1 MNKTKKGLSTKIN
14 NPKNLNL
21 IINSDTYKL
30 AYEDISLLNRNE
42 MRGVRML
49 LEITK
54 PDLILEE
61 NNIIST
67 IIIFGG
73 ASIAE
78 ESKTKEKI
86 EDIKKLIKKNPSS
99 VLLKR
104 NINRLENLL
113 SMSHYYQSAREFSKL
128 ASINNQNKACHSNV
142 IVTGGGPG
150 IMEAANRG
158 AFEANCK
165 SIGLNISLPNE
176 QIPNSFI
183 TPGLCFKFN
192 YFALRKIHFVM
203 RSVGAVFFP
212 GGFGTL
218 DELFELLTLRQT
230 GMKDQIPI
238 ILFGREYWNKIINFE
253 YLADLGLISDEHLNL
268 FEYADTASEAW
279 EIIKLSNT
287 SNNDRNTKNN
297 KASHNTSDLP

>member
-1 MNKTKKGLSTKIN
+1 MKKTKKHMSPKIN
-14 NPKNLNL
+14 NFKNLNL
-21 IINSDTYKL
+21 IINSDSYKL
-30 AYEDISLLNRNE
+30 AHEDMVLLSRNE

-61 NNIIST
+61 NKILST

-73 ASIAE
+73 ASITE
-78 ESKTKEKI
+78 ESNTKKRI
-86 EDIKKLIKKNPSS
+86 ENIKELIKKNPKSI
-99 VLLKR
+99 LLKR
-104 NINRLENLL
+104 NLNRLENLL
-113 SMSHYYQSAREFSKL
+113 LMSNYYQSAREFSKL
-128 ASINNQNKACHSNV
+128 ASINNQNKNCNSHV

-176 QIPNSFI
+176 QMPNAVI

-230 GMKDQIPI
+230 GMKNEIPI
-238 ILFGREYWNKIINFE
+238 ILFGREYWKKLINFE
-253 YLADLGLISDEHLNL
+253 YLADLGLISDDHLNL

-279 EIIKLSNT
+279 EIIKS
-287 SNNDRNTKNN
+287 SKI
-297 KASHNTSDLP
+297 SD

>member
-1 MNKTKKGLSTKIN
+1 MKKHISPKIN
-14 NPKNLNL
+14 NLKNLNL
-21 IINSDTYKL
+21 IINSDSYKL
-30 AYEDISLLNRNE
+30 AHEDIGFLSRDE

-54 PDLILEE
+54 PDLILEA
-61 NNIIST
+61 NKILST

-73 ASIAE
+73 ASITE
-78 ESKTKEKI
+78 ESNTKKRVKN
-86 EDIKKLIKKNPSS
+86 IKELIKKNPTSI
-99 VLLKR
+99 LLKR
-104 NINRLENLL
+104 NLSRLENLL
-113 SMSHYYQSAREFSKL
+113 SMSHYYQSAMEFSKL
-128 ASINNQNKACHSNV
+128 ASISNQNKNCNSHV

-176 QIPNSFI
+176 QIPNAFI

-203 RSVGAVFFP
+203 RSIAAVFFP

-230 GMKDQIPI
+230 GMKTKIPI
-238 ILFGREYWNKIINFE
+238 ILFGREYWDKIINFE
-253 YLADLGLISDEHLNL
+253 YLADHGLIADEHLNL
-268 FEYADTASEAW
+268 FKYADSASEAW
-279 EIIKLSNT
+279 EIIKLSKNT
-287 SNNDRNTKNN
+287 V
-297 KASHNTSDLP
+297 

>member
-1 MNKTKKGLSTKIN
+1 MNKTKKLISTKIN
-14 NPKNLNL
+14 NSKNLNL
-21 IINSDTYKL
+21 IINSDNYKL
-30 AYEDISLLNRNE
+30 AYEDIDLLSRNE

-61 NNIIST
+61 NNILST

-73 ASIAE
+73 ASITE
-78 ESKTKEKI
+78 ESKTKKKI
-86 EDIKKLIKKNPSS
+86 DDIKKLIKKNPASN
-99 VLLKR
+99 LLKR
-104 NINRLENLL
+104 KLNRFKNLL
-113 SMSHYYQSAREFSKL
+113 LMSHYYQSAREFSKL
-128 ASINNQNKACHSNV
+128 VSINNQNENCNSNV

-158 AFEANCK
+158 AFEANYK

-176 QIPNSFI
+176 QIPNAYI

-203 RSVGAVFFP
+203 RSIAAVFFP

-230 GMKDQIPI
+230 GMKGKIPI
-238 ILFGREYWNKIINFE
+238 ILFGREYWHRIINFQ

-279 EIIKLSNT
+279 EIIKSSNI
-287 SNNDRNTKNN
+287 
-297 KASHNTSDLP
+297 

>member
-1 MNKTKKGLSTKIN
+1 MNKTKKGISTKIN
-14 NPKNLNL
+14 NSKNMNL

-30 AYEDISLLNRNE
+30 AYEDIGLLNRNE

-61 NNIIST
+61 NKILST

-86 EDIKKLIKKNPSS
+86 DDIKKLIKKNPSS

-104 NINRLENLL
+104 NLNRLENLL

-128 ASINNQNKACHSNV
+128 ASINNQSKSCNSHV

-176 QIPNSFI
+176 QIPNAFI

-203 RSVGAVFFP
+203 RSIGAVFFP

-230 GMKDQIPI
+230 GMKNKIPI
-238 ILFGREYWNKIINFE
+238 ILFGREYWDKIINFE

-279 EIIKLSNT
+279 EIIKSSNI
-287 SNNDRNTKNN
+287 
-297 KASHNTSDLP
+297 SD

>member
-1 MNKTKKGLSTKIN
+1 MNKTQKGISTKIN
-14 NPKNLNL
+14 NSKNLNL

-30 AYEDISLLNRNE
+30 AYEDIGLLNRNE

-61 NNIIST
+61 NKVLST

-86 EDIKKLIKKNPSS
+86 NDIKKLIKKNPSS

-104 NINRLENLL
+104 NLNRLENLL

-128 ASINNQNKACHSNV
+128 ASINNQSKSCNSHV

-176 QIPNSFI
+176 QIPNAFI

-203 RSVGAVFFP
+203 RSIGAVFFP

-230 GMKDQIPI
+230 GMKNKIPI
-238 ILFGREYWNKIINFE
+238 ILFGREYWDKIINFE

-268 FEYADTASEAW
+268 FEYAETASEAW
-279 EIIKLSNT
+279 EIINSSNI
-287 SNNDRNTKNN
+287 
-297 KASHNTSDLP
+297 SD

>member
-1 MNKTKKGLSTKIN
+1 MKKHISPKIN
-14 NPKNLNL
+14 NLKNLNL
-21 IINSDTYKL
+21 IINSDSYKL
-30 AYEDISLLNRNE
+30 AHEDIGFLSRDE

-54 PDLILEE
+54 PDLILEA
-61 NNIIST
+61 NKILST

-73 ASIAE
+73 ASITE
-78 ESKTKEKI
+78 ESNTKKRVKN
-86 EDIKKLIKKNPSS
+86 IKELIKKNPTSI
-99 VLLKR
+99 LLKR
-104 NINRLENLL
+104 NLSRLENLL
-113 SMSHYYQSAREFSKL
+113 SMSHYYQSAMEFSKL
-128 ASINNQNKACHSNV
+128 ASINNQNKKYNSDV

-176 QIPNSFI
+176 QIPNAFI

-203 RSVGAVFFP
+203 RSIAAVFFP

-230 GMKDQIPI
+230 GMKTKIPI
-238 ILFGREYWNKIINFE
+238 ILFGREYWDKIINFE
-253 YLADLGLISDEHLNL
+253 YLADHGLIADEHLNL
-268 FEYADTASEAW
+268 FKYADSASEAW
-279 EIIKLSNT
+279 EIIKLSKNT
-287 SNNDRNTKNN
+287 V
-297 KASHNTSDLP
+297 

>member
-1 MNKTKKGLSTKIN
+1 MKKHISHSN
-14 NPKNLNL
+14 NLKNLNL

-30 AYEDISLLNRNE
+30 AHEDIGLLSRYE

-61 NNIIST
+61 NKILST

-73 ASIAE
+73 ASITE
-78 ESKTKEKI
+78 ESN
-86 EDIKKLIKKNPSS
+86 IKKRIENIEELIKNNPKSI
-99 VLLKR
+99 LLKR
-104 NINRLENLL
+104 NLNRLENLL
-113 SMSHYYQSAREFSKL
+113 LMSHYYQSAREFSKL
-128 ASINNQNKACHSNV
+128 ASISNQNKNCNSHV

-176 QIPNSFI
+176 QIPNAFI

-203 RSVGAVFFP
+203 RSIGAVFFP

-218 DELFELLTLRQT
+218 DELFELLTLCQT
-230 GMKDQIPI
+230 GMKTKIPI
-238 ILFGREYWNKIINFE
+238 ILFGTEYWNKIINFE
-253 YLADLGLISDEHLNL
+253 HLADLGLIEDDHLNL
-268 FEYADTASEAW
+268 FKYADTASEAW
-279 EIIKLSNT
+279 EIIKSSNI
-287 SNNDRNTKNN
+287 
-297 KASHNTSDLP
+297 SD

>member
-1 MNKTKKGLSTKIN
+1 MNKTQKGISTKIN
-14 NPKNLNL
+14 NSKNLNL

-30 AYEDISLLNRNE
+30 AHEDIGLLNRNE

-61 NNIIST
+61 NKILST

-86 EDIKKLIKKNPSS
+86 NDIKKLIKKNPSS

-104 NINRLENLL
+104 NLNRLENLL

-128 ASINNQNKACHSNV
+128 ASINNQSKSCNSHV

-176 QIPNSFI
+176 QIPNAFI

-203 RSVGAVFFP
+203 RSIGAVFFP

-230 GMKDQIPI
+230 GMKNKIPI
-238 ILFGREYWNKIINFE
+238 ILFGREYWDKIINFE

-279 EIIKLSNT
+279 EIIKS
-287 SNNDRNTKNN
+287 S
-297 KASHNTSDLP
+297 SISD

>member
-1 MNKTKKGLSTKIN
+1 MNKTQKGISTKIN
-14 NPKNLNL
+14 NSKNLNL

-30 AYEDISLLNRNE
+30 AYEDIGLLNRNE

-61 NNIIST
+61 NKILST

-86 EDIKKLIKKNPSS
+86 DDIKKLIKKNPSS

-104 NINRLENLL
+104 NLNRLENLL

-128 ASINNQNKACHSNV
+128 ASINNQSKSCNSHV

-176 QIPNSFI
+176 QIPNAFI

-203 RSVGAVFFP
+203 RSIGAVFFP

-230 GMKDQIPI
+230 GMKNKIPI
-238 ILFGREYWNKIINFE
+238 ILFGREYWDKIINFE

-279 EIIKLSNT
+279 EIINSSNI
-287 SNNDRNTKNN
+287 
-297 KASHNTSDLP
+297 SD

>member
-1 MNKTKKGLSTKIN
+1 MNKTQKGISTKTN
-14 NPKNLNL
+14 NSKNLNL

-30 AYEDISLLNRNE
+30 AYEDIGLLNRNE

-61 NNIIST
+61 NKILST

-73 ASIAE
+73 AGIAE
-78 ESKTKEKI
+78 ESKTKKKI
-86 EDIKKLIKKNPSS
+86 DDIKKLITENTSS

-104 NINRLENLL
+104 NLNRLESLL
-113 SMSHYYQSAREFSKL
+113 SISHYYQSAREFSKL
-128 ASINNQNKACHSNV
+128 ASINNQSKSCNSHV

-176 QIPNSFI
+176 QIPNAFI

-203 RSVGAVFFP
+203 RSIGAVFFP

-230 GMKDQIPI
+230 GMKNKIPI
-238 ILFGREYWNKIINFE
+238 ILFGREYWDKIINFE

-279 EIIKLSNT
+279 EIIKSSNI
-287 SNNDRNTKNN
+287 
-297 KASHNTSDLP
+297 SD

>member
-1 MNKTKKGLSTKIN
+1 MKKHISPKIN
-14 NPKNLNL
+14 NLKNLNL
-21 IINSDTYKL
+21 IINSDSYKL
-30 AYEDISLLNRNE
+30 AHEDIGFLSRDE

-54 PDLILEE
+54 PDLILEA
-61 NNIIST
+61 NKILST

-73 ASIAE
+73 ASITE
-78 ESKTKEKI
+78 ESNTKKRVKN
-86 EDIKKLIKKNPSS
+86 IKELIKKNPTSI
-99 VLLKR
+99 LLKR
-104 NINRLENLL
+104 NLNRLENLL
-113 SMSHYYQSAREFSKL
+113 SMSHYYQSAMEFSKL
-128 ASINNQNKACHSNV
+128 ASISNQNKNYNSDV

-176 QIPNSFI
+176 QIPNAFI

-203 RSVGAVFFP
+203 RSIAAVFFP

-230 GMKDQIPI
+230 GMKTKIPI
-238 ILFGREYWNKIINFE
+238 ILFGREYWDKIINFE
-253 YLADLGLISDEHLNL
+253 YLADHGLIADEHLNL
-268 FEYADTASEAW
+268 FKYADSASEAW
-279 EIIKLSNT
+279 EIIKLS
-287 SNNDRNTKNN
+287 KNN
-297 KASHNTSDLP
+297 QKF

>member
-1 MNKTKKGLSTKIN
+1 MNKTQKGISTKIN
-14 NPKNLNL
+14 NSKNLNL

-30 AYEDISLLNRNE
+30 AYEDIGLLNRNE

-61 NNIIST
+61 NKILST

-73 ASIAE
+73 ASIKE
-78 ESKTKEKI
+78 ESNIKEKI
-86 EDIKKLIKKNPSS
+86 YNIKKLIKNNPKSF
-99 VLLKR
+99 LLKR
-104 NINRLENLL
+104 NLNRLENLL
-113 SMSHYYQSAREFSKL
+113 SISHYYQSAREFSKL
-128 ASINNQNKACHSNV
+128 ASINNQNKKCNSHV

-176 QIPNSFI
+176 QIPNAFI

-203 RSVGAVFFP
+203 RSIAAVFFP

-218 DELFELLTLRQT
+218 DELFEVLTLRQT
-230 GMKDQIPI
+230 GMKNKIPI
-238 ILFGREYWNKIINFE
+238 ILFGKEYWEKVINFK

-268 FEYADTASEAW
+268 FEYANTASEAW
-279 EIIKLSNT
+279 DIIKSST
-287 SNNDRNTKNN
+287 I
-297 KASHNTSDLP
+297 SD

>member
-1 MNKTKKGLSTKIN
+1 MNKTQKGISTKIN
-14 NPKNLNL
+14 NSKNLNL

-30 AYEDISLLNRNE
+30 AYEDIGLLNRNE

-61 NNIIST
+61 NKILST

-86 EDIKKLIKKNPSS
+86 NDIKKLIKKNPSS

-104 NINRLENLL
+104 NLNRLENLL

-128 ASINNQNKACHSNV
+128 ASINNQSKSCNSHV
-142 IVTGGGPG
+142 IVTGGSPG

-176 QIPNSFI
+176 QIPNAFI

-203 RSVGAVFFP
+203 RSIGAVFFP

-230 GMKDQIPI
+230 GMKNKIPI
-238 ILFGREYWNKIINFE
+238 ILFGREYWDKIINFE

-279 EIIKLSNT
+279 EIIKSSNI
-287 SNNDRNTKNN
+287 
-297 KASHNTSDLP
+297 SD

>member
-1 MNKTKKGLSTKIN
+1 MNKTQKGISTKIN
-14 NPKNLNL
+14 NSKNLNL

-30 AYEDISLLNRNE
+30 AHEDIGLLNRNE

-61 NNIIST
+61 NKILST

-73 ASIAE
+73 ASILEA
-78 ESKTKEKI
+78 SKTKEKI
-86 EDIKKLIKKNPSS
+86 DDIKKLIKKNPSS

-104 NINRLENLL
+104 NLNRLENLL

-128 ASINNQNKACHSNV
+128 ASINNQSKSCNSHV

-176 QIPNSFI
+176 QIPNAFI

-230 GMKDQIPI
+230 GMKNKIPI
-238 ILFGREYWNKIINFE
+238 ILFGREYWDKIINFK

-279 EIIKLSNT
+279 EIIKSSNI
-287 SNNDRNTKNN
+287 
-297 KASHNTSDLP
+297 SD